1 MYKVVHEK
9 FVFSP
14 KKGAFWFYVVRWSF
28 WSAEILLAVPSPS
41 GTGKKLIWRKRYY
54 FPFAAQIFTLSTRL
68 AEAFAI

>member
-1 MYKVVHEK
+1 MYKIVHEK

-28 WSAEILLAVPSPS
+28 WSAEIILAAPE
-41 GTGKKLIWRKRYY
+41 GAGKKLVWRKRYY

-68 AEAFAI
+68 AEAFLI